1 MKWEDF
7 DPNKSPQGSYG
18 QEPQLKLPEFQIPK
32 INKKVILGAII
43 VLLLLIFGGSTFYS
57 VGPGERGVIQTFG
70 KWTRNTGPGLHFK
83 FPMGIETLTKV
94 KVDRIFKEEFG
105 FRTTRPGVRSEFAKG
120 DYSDESLMLTG
131 DLGSAVVD
139 WEVQYRIRDPKDFL
153 FNVRDLTDSIRA
165 ISEFATREVVGDRS
179 INEVLTVGRRE
190 IGLKVHELMQ
200 RELDLYGSG
209 IEISLVQLLDVNPP
223 DTVKPS
229 FNEVNEAKQEREKS
243 INQAWEIYNKA
254 IPAATGEADRTIK
267 KAEGYAMDR
276 VNRSK
281 GDANRFLA
289 VWKEYKLAED
299 VTKRRLYLETLREI
313 LPKIGQKYI
322 VDSDQ
327 QGILPLLNIDRGGK

>member
-1 MKWEDF
+1 MKSDDY
-7 DPNKSPQGSYG
+7 DPNENPRGSYG
-18 QEPQLKLPEFQIPK
+18 QEPQLRLPEFHMPQVS
-32 INKKVILGAII
+32 KKVILGVVIA
-43 VLLLLIFGGSTFYS
+43 LLVLIFGGSTFYS
-57 VGPGERGVIQTFG
+57 VGPGERGVIQRFG
-70 KWTRNTGPGLHFK
+70 KWVGNTGPGLHFK
-83 FPMGIETLTKV
+83 LPMGIDKLTKV
-94 KVDRIFKEEFG
+94 KVDRIYKEEFG
-105 FRTTRPGVRSEFAKG
+105 FKTVRAGVRSEFARG

-131 DLGSAVVD
+131 DLNTAVVE
-139 WEVQYRIRDPKDFL
+139 WEVQYKIRDPKDFL
-153 FNVRDLTDSIRA
+153 FNVRNLSDSIRV
-165 ISEFATREVVGDRS
+165 ISEYAIREIVGDRS
-179 INEVLTVGRRE
+179 INEVLTIGRRE

-200 RELDLYGSG
+200 RQLDFYGSG
-209 IEISLVQLLDVNPP
+209 LEISLVQLLDVNPP

-254 IPAATGEADRTIK
+254 VPAAAGEADRTIK

-289 VWKEYKLAED
+289 VWKEYKQAED

-327 QGILPLLNIDRGGK
+327 QGILPLLNIERGGK